1 MKPIRVTAVYF
12 SPTQTSKAGAEAIA
26 QAILPQADSI
36 DLTRFDAP
44 LPPAFG
50 TEDLV
55 VFGAPVYAG
64 RLYEGF
70 AARLAKLRG
79 QNTPCII
86 TVTYGNRD
94 YDDALLEMS
103 DLVQAGGFVPFAAA
117 ALVAQHTYGQI
128 QVGRPNAADLEQDHT
143 FAAKAAA
150 RLASDA
156 PLSPI
161 AVPGNRPYRDG
172 GHRGSFRPLTDPE
185 KCVNCGRCAREC
197 PQGAI
202 DPQDVSRIDDNT
214 CLACF
219 RCIRIC
225 PTGAKNMDV
234 PQYQAFAQDFSQK
247 LAKRRENEYFL

>member
-1 MKPIRVTAVYF
+1 MKLNRVTSVYF
-12 SPTQTSKAGAEAIA
+12 SPTQTSKTGAETIA
-26 QAILPQADSI
+26 QAILPQAEHV

-44 LPPAFG
+44 LPDAFG
-50 TEDLV
+50 SDELV

-64 RLYEGF
+64 RLYEGCAERF
-70 AARLAKLRG
+70 AKLRG
-79 QNTPCII
+79 HNTPCII

-94 YDDALLEMS
+94 YDDALLELS
-103 DLVQAGGFVPFAAA
+103 DIVQAGGFVPFAAA

-128 QVGRPNAADLEQDHT
+128 QVGRPNEADLAEDRA
-143 FAAKAAA
+143 FVEKAAA
-150 RLASDA
+150 RLSQDA
-156 PLSPI
+156 PLVPI

-185 KCVNCGRCAREC
+185 KCVNCGLCAREC

-202 DPQDVSRIDDNT
+202 DPQNVSLIDDST

-219 RCIRIC
+219 RCIRRC
-225 PTGAKNMDV
+225 PTGAKNMNV